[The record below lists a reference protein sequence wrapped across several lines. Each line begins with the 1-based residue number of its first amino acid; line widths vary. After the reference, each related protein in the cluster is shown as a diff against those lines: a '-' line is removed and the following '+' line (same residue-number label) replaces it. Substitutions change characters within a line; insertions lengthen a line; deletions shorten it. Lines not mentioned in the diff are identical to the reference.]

1 MWKGGHEELDDLVV
15 TMERLVQIW
24 NDICLTVEEAGEAI
38 TSAFSAIKELAYTKE
53 SIPPKK
59 YGTRKKKDHL
69 FRAQAKCIYQADR
82 KLKKHQPYCRRAY

>member
-1 MWKGGHEELDDLVV
+1 MFDDLDA
-15 TMERLVQIW
+15 TMERLAQIW

-38 TSAFSAIKELAYTKE
+38 RSAFSAISDLQELAYTKE

-69 FRAQAKCIYQADR
+69 FRAQAKCMYQADR
-82 KLKKHQPYCRRAY
+82 KPKKHQPYYRRIF

>member
-1 MWKGGHEELDDLVV
+1 MLDDLVV

>member
-1 MWKGGHEELDDLVV
+1 MFDDLDAM
-15 TMERLVQIW
+15 MERIVQIW
-24 NDICLTVEEAGEAI
+24 NDICLTVEEAAEAI

-59 YGTRKKKDHL
+59 YGTRKKKDYL
-69 FRAQAKCIYQADR
+69 FRAQAKSMYQADR

>member
-1 MWKGGHEELDDLVV
+1 MFDDLVAM
-15 TMERLVQIW
+15 MERLVQIW
-24 NDICLTVEEAGEAI
+24 NEAAEAI

>member
-1 MWKGGHEELDDLVV
+1 MFDDLDA

-24 NDICLTVEEAGEAI
+24 NDICLTVEEAAEAI
-38 TSAFSAIKELAYTKE
+38 TSAFSAISDLQELAYTKE

-69 FRAQAKCIYQADR
+69 FRAQAKCMYQVDQ
-82 KLKKHQPYCRRAY
+82 KPKKHQPYYRRVY

>member
-1 MWKGGHEELDDLVV
+1 MFDDLAV
-15 TMERLVQIW
+15 TMERLAQIW
-24 NDICLTVEEAGEAI
+24 NDICLTVEEAGKAI
-38 TSAFSAIKELAYTKE
+38 RSAFSAISDLRELAYTKE

-69 FRAQAKCIYQADR
+69 FRAQAKCMYQADR

>member
-1 MWKGGHEELDDLVV
+1 MLDDLVV

-69 FRAQAKCIYQADR
+69 FRAQIKRMYQAYR

>member
-1 MWKGGHEELDDLVV
+1 MWKGGHEVFDDLVV

-59 YGTRKKKDHL
+59 YGTRKKKDH
-69 FRAQAKCIYQADR
+69 
-82 KLKKHQPYCRRAY
+82 